1 MRVSTVRKSQRSLVT
16 ERPLRLATRD
26 HKNTQPLDRRLDGA
40 ALSSGAKGSVDCP
53 QGKNAV
59 AIEANR
65 SKAERVNQ
73 ERREV

>member
-16 ERPLRLATRD
+16 ERPLRLATRN

-40 ALSSGAKGSVDCP
+40 ALSSGAKGSLDCP

-59 AIEANR
+59 DIEPNR
-65 SKAERVNQ
+65 CKAERMKQ
-73 ERREV
+73 EWREG